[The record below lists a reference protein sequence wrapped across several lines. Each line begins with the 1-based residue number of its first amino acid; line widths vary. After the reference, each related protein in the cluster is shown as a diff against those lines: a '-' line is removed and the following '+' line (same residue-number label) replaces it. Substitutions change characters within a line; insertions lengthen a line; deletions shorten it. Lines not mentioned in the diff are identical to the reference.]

1 MKNLK
6 RLREANNLTQQQMA
20 DIFGIQRPT
29 YSRYENGE
37 RQPDFGLLI
46 EISKHFNVSVDYLL
60 GTTDE
65 KNQKPGEEKITFDD
79 FPSPMHKEPQD
90 VTDDDKQML
99 IDMAR
104 MLKKRVEEKKA
115 FENMTDK

>member
-37 RQPDFGLLI
+37 RQPDFDLLI

-60 GTTDE
+60 GNTDD
-65 KNQKPGEEKITFDD
+65 KNQKPGEENITFDD
-79 FPSPMHKEPQD
+79 FTYAMHNETQD
-90 VTDDDKQML
+90 LTEDDKQML

-115 FENMTDK
+115 LENKTDK